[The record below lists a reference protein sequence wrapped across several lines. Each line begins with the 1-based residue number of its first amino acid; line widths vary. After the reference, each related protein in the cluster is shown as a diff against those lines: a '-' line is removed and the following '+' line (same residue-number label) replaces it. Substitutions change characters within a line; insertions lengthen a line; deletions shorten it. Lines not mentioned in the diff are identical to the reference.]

1 MIVTAGGPAL
11 DDLFVKRLKRIDKR
25 LDMHWSAE
33 PERWLMV
40 YDKGDKNFVNMFL
53 IETEDHQYRHPD
65 KRDLV
70 RIRVA
75 DLATKSAEKR
85 LKESAEYMAET
96 RLKDRQ
102 NAKEDIRHMTLDNKI
117 QLMQAFSKAA
127 GYSKGNSAF
136 RRIKAKVRGE
146 IY

>member
-1 MIVTAGGPAL
+1 MIVTAGGPSL
-11 DDLFVKRLKRIDKR
+11 DDLFVSRLKRIDKR
-25 LDMHWSAE
+25 LDMQWSKK

-40 YDKGDKNFVNMFL
+40 YDKGCGNFVSMFL
-53 IETEDHQYRHPD
+53 IETEDYQYRHPD

-75 DLATKSAEKR
+75 DLATKSVKLR
-85 LKESAEYMAET
+85 LQESAEYMADT
-96 RLKDRQ
+96 RLKDRADARE
-102 NAKEDIRHMTLDNKI
+102 NIRHMTLDNKI

-136 RRIKAKVRGE
+136 RRIEAKARGE

>member
-1 MIVTAGGPAL
+1 MIVTGGGPAL
-11 DDLFVKRLKRIDKR
+11 DDLFLKRLKRIDKR
-25 LDMHWSAE
+25 LDIHWSDL

-40 YDKGDKNFVNMFL
+40 YDKGGNNFVNMFL
-53 IETEDHQYRHPD
+53 IETEDGQYRNPD

-75 DLATKSAEKR
+75 DLATKSVEQR
-85 LKESAEYMAET
+85 LRESAEYMAEV
-96 RLKDRQ
+96 RLKDRKD
-102 NAKEDIRHMTLDNKI
+102 AKDNIRYATLDNKI

-136 RRIKAKVRGE
+136 RRIQAKARGE

>member
-1 MIVTAGGPAL
+1 MIVTAGGPSL
-11 DDLFVKRLKRIDKR
+11 DDLFVKRLKRIDER
-25 LDMHWSAE
+25 LDMQWSAE

-40 YDKGDKNFVNMFL
+40 YDKGSKDFVNMFL

-65 KRDLV
+65 NRDLV

-85 LKESAEYMAET
+85 FKESAEYMAEA
-96 RLKDRQ
+96 RIKDRED
-102 NAKEDIRHMTLDNKI
+102 AKENIRLMTLDGKI
-117 QLMQAFSKAA
+117 QLMQKFAQAA

-136 RRIKAKVRGE
+136 RRIKAKARGE